1 MTTIGLSSSD
11 RAANAKKPPRDD
23 DDDAHR
29 PRSLLSNRPP
39 RPFCP
44 PQKRLLFHPPT
55 QSVFFFFKGR
65 RRLDSNPIAP
75 NLPLLLLALF
85 ALLLLLLVDAHPL
98 IVIDERSI
106 IRALSCFRCLLR
118 HFCFSLSLFL
128 SSQKTTKERRGASLK
143 EEFFIL
149 MFRVYRFL
157 SKP

>member
-1 MTTIGLSSSD
+1 MPTIGLSSSD

-23 DDDAHR
+23 DDAPR

-55 QSVFFFFKGR
+55 SQSVFFKGR

-85 ALLLLLLVDAHPL
+85 ALLLLVDAHPL
-98 IVIDERSI
+98 IVIDERI
-106 IRALSCFRCLLR
+106 IRASSCFRCLLR

-128 SSQKTTKERRGASLK
+128 FLQKILTQKRG
-143 EEFFIL
+143 
-149 MFRVYRFL
+149 
-157 SKP
+157 

>member
-23 DDDAHR
+23 DDDAPR

-39 RPFCP
+39 PRPFCPP

-55 QSVFFFFKGR
+55 QSVFVFFKGR

-75 NLPLLLLALF
+75 NLPLLLLLALLF

-98 IVIDERSI
+98 IVIDER
-106 IRALSCFRCLLR
+106 IRTLISFLRCLLR

-128 SSQKTTKERRGASLK
+128 SQKTKHKRDDDDVLQKRGEGDVQEASY
-143 EEFFIL
+143 
-149 MFRVYRFL
+149 V
-157 SKP
+157 

>member
-23 DDDAHR
+23 DDDDAPR

-55 QSVFFFFKGR
+55 QSVFFKGR

-98 IVIDERSI
+98 IVIDKNVF
-106 IRALSCFRCLLR
+106 AL
-118 HFCFSLSLFL
+118 
-128 SSQKTTKERRGASLK
+128 
-143 EEFFIL
+143 
-149 MFRVYRFL
+149 
-157 SKP
+157 